1 MIEINFI
8 QLAVLIT
15 TRMSVGIR
23 ARKEASA
30 VLTLYPLSCARVVD
44 SLRFNG
50 PQERLDYAS

>member
-30 VLTLYPLSCARVVD
+30 VLTPVSGAIFSEHKKR
-44 SLRFNG
+44 
-50 PQERLDYAS
+50 ASTWPAPSDKR